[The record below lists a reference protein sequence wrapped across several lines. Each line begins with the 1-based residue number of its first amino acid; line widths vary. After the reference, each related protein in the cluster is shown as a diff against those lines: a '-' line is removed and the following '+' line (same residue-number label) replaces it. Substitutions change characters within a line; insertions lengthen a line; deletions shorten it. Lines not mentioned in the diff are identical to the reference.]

1 MQYNRRERTERERTN
16 ATMNERT
23 ENVHQREKT
32 IVTKPNLPDTS
43 RPLRKRRSIAEREA
57 TNSRRSGVPHQ
68 HPARLAPAS
77 ERDADWP
84 KIERMCARMQCERS
98 GSQTRKGFRRQRWR
112 MCRTSAHNPTQRRGW
127 YGSLGVPTRTGV
139 TITAPACAPAIARRI
154 RPTRPTTTSVPGAF
168 S

>member
-1 MQYNRRERTERERTN
+1 
-16 ATMNERT
+16 MNERT
-23 ENVHQREKT
+23 ENVHQREKN

-43 RPLRKRRSIAEREA
+43 RPRRMRRSIAEREA

-84 KIERMCARMQCERS
+84 KIEDVCPNAMRKS

-127 YGSLGVPTRTGV
+127 YGSLGVPAYTYRSNDNGTCLRSGS
-139 TITAPACAPAIARRI
+139 IIERGRI
-154 RPTRPTTTSVPGAF
+154 RPTTTPTAFRIRVPFRDAL
-168 S
+168 

>member
-1 MQYNRRERTERERTN
+1 
-16 ATMNERT
+16 MNERT

-43 RPLRKRRSIAEREA
+43 RPRRKRRSIAEREA

-84 KIERMCARMQCERS
+84 KIERMCARMQCES
-98 GSQTRKGFRRQRWR
+98 LGPGLGFRRQRWR
-112 MCRTSAHNPTQRRGW
+112 MCRTSAHNPAQRRGW
-127 YGSLGVPTRTGV
+127 YGSLGVPAYTYRSNDNGT
-139 TITAPACAPAIARRI
+139 CAPALSRKDTTDHHNQRSGI
-154 RPTRPTTTSVPGAF
+154 RVPFHDAL
-168 S
+168 

>member
-1 MQYNRRERTERERTN
+1 
-16 ATMNERT
+16 MNERT
-23 ENVHQREKT
+23 ENVHQREKI

-43 RPLRKRRSIAEREA
+43 RPRRKRRSIAEREA

-84 KIERMCARMQCERS
+84 KIERMCARMQCESLGPRPEKAFAAKD
-98 GSQTRKGFRRQRWR
+98 GGCAGRVHT
-112 MCRTSAHNPTQRRGW
+112 TQRKDEGGMVAW
-127 YGSLGVPTRTGV
+127 ACLPTRTGV
-139 TITAPACAPAIARRI
+139 TAPALRLYRARKD
-154 RPTRPTTTSVPGAF
+154 TTTTHNQRSGAF

>member
-1 MQYNRRERTERERTN
+1 MCI
-16 ATMNERT
+16 
-23 ENVHQREKT
+23 REKKN

-43 RPLRKRRSIAEREA
+43 RPRRMRRSIAEREA

-112 MCRTSAHNPTQRRGW
+112 MCRTSAHNPAQRRGW

-139 TITAPACAPAIARRI
+139 TITAPALRLYRGRI
-154 RPTRPTTTSVPGAF
+154 RPTTTTSVPGSGCLF
-168 S
+168 MTHYDDNMTS